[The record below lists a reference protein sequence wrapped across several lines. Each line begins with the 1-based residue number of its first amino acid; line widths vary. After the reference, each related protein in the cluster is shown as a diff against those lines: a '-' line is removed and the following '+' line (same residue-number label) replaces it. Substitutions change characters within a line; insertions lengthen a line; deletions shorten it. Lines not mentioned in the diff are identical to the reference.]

1 LGPKKVKYSISK
13 YKTMLNIKMNYYLQV
28 LFTDFSEIT
37 KNNLKTLQNKDLIIK
52 TATLHCIEQAHALS
66 G

>member
-1 LGPKKVKYSISK
+1 
-13 YKTMLNIKMNYYLQV
+13 MLNIKMNYYLQV